1 MAFTSEFKTWWFHWF
16 RCPSCS
22 FGTFS
27 AYARAEYQEQPPRLL
42 FRFRCKRCGQDSK
55 LTHPHLNMLIG
66 FAASV
71 ILFLV
76 VFWVALIE
84 GGWGISSVLVLL
96 LGVATLWVLNCA
108 LSRVVNRYVSV
119 ARVEL

>member
-16 RCPSCS
+16 QCPNCS

-27 AYARAEYQEQPPRLL
+27 AYARAEYQEHPLRLL

-55 LTHPHLNMLIG
+55 LTHPYLNMVTG
-66 FAASV
+66 FIASI

-76 VFWVALIE
+76 VCWVALLE

-96 LGVATLWVLNCA
+96 LGVVTLWVLNCA
-108 LSRVVNRYVSV
+108 LSRFVNRYVSI